1 MDSISC
7 KECKKCLFI
16 NTLQLIIQSSTK
28 YKLWQRR
35 KAQGANIVVIM
46 CMMKI
51 MNIMYEIGRA
61 SCRERM

>member
-1 MDSISC
+1 MDSISY

-28 YKLWQRR
+28 YKNWQRR

-51 MNIMYEIGRA
+51 MNIMYVILI
-61 SCRERM
+61 

>member
-16 NTLQLIIQSSTK
+16 NTLQRIIQSSTK
-28 YKLWQRR
+28 YKNWQRR

-51 MNIMYEIGRA
+51 MNIMYVILI
-61 SCRERM
+61 